1 MPISSRPL
9 CVATAVALCVAF
21 SSAAFAQPSI
31 STTAP
36 LGIQPGKATD
46 VKVRGGGLAGV
57 VQLWTSFEAQSAR
70 KSDGKNAGEAVFGI
84 TVPADATVGI
94 KGVRVAGP
102 GGVSALKLFMVDDLP
117 SVDQKAGN
125 TNPAAAQEIPAL
137 TAVDGAV
144 GSLSRHYFKIKAAAG
159 QQLSFEVVARR
170 LGSALD
176 PTLRLLDAKGK
187 ELAYSDDDSGLRA
200 DCQFSYK
207 FAAAGDYFLELRDI
221 RYQGGANHFFRLR
234 VGDFPCVQTPYP
246 HAIKRGSSAT
256 VSFGG
261 KNIEGVQPVKLEVA
275 GDYPL
280 DWINVGA
287 KRAGGKSSG
296 FVSLAVSTTNEAVEA
311 EPNDEQAK
319 ATRVNLGDSVNGRI
333 DKKGDADRFVFT
345 AKKGQNFT
353 FRGVTRS
360 QGSPASLFLR
370 LLKADGATVA
380 TVEDYG
386 IADSVIKYA
395 FPADGDYTLLVQGLH
410 RKASSAHTYRIEALP
425 TASDF
430 ELQASADRFNI
441 GAGGTAMLTV
451 TSKRN
456 GYNGPIVLEA
466 TGLPKGVHSVPTV
479 LGPGVNSVVMTIRSD
494 ADAAT
499 NQVFPANIVGKA
511 KIGNADYQATALVS
525 TALKAQFNALPFP
538 PQEVAEAFAVGVG
551 PKPQIRLRVEP
562 PQAVFG
568 RDLKATVKVIA
579 EREKGFDEA
588 IALAITPAKNGV
600 PGGVTIAVKPIP
612 KGQNSVDIVISG
624 NNKVPIGN
632 FSAAL
637 TGTIKQGKTTVVQ
650 PIGVGLKL
658 DQPMSLSASV
668 QGDKLA
674 RGGKITLKVSV
685 NRNPALKAPIA
696 LTLQNLPKGVTA
708 AAATVPADKNEV
720 EIILNAG
727 QDAAQGTVSNITV
740 KADATVA
747 KAKYTANSAA
757 VKLTVE

>member
-1 MPISSRPL
+1 MLISSRL
-9 CVATAVALCVAF
+9 LSVATMVALCVAT
-21 SSAAFAQPSI
+21 SVASAQSI
-31 STTAP
+31 STTSP
-36 LGIQPGKATD
+36 IGIQPGKATD
-46 VKVRGGGLAGV
+46 VKVRGGGLAGAS
-57 VQLWTSFEAQSAR
+57 QLWTSFDAQVAR
-70 KSDGKNAGEAVFGI
+70 KSDGKNAAEAVFGI
-84 TVPADATVGI
+84 NVPADAPVGI
-94 KGVRVAGP
+94 NAIRVATP
-102 GGVSALKLFMVDDLP
+102 GGVSALKLFMIDDLT
-117 SVDQKAGN
+117 SIDQKAGN
-125 TNPAAAQEIPAL
+125 TNPAAAQEIPTL
-137 TAVDGAV
+137 VAVDGAV
-144 GSLSRHYFKIKAAAG
+144 GSLARHYFKIKAAAG

-176 PTLRLLDAKGK
+176 PTLRLLDIKGK

-207 FAAAGDYFLELRDI
+207 FAAAGEYLLELRDI
-221 RYQGGANHFFRLR
+221 RYQGGGAHFFRLR

-261 KNIEGVQPVKLEVA
+261 KSIEGVQPVKLEVA

-296 FVSLAVSTTNEAVEA
+296 FVSLAVSNTNEAVEA

-319 ATRVNLGDSVNGRI
+319 ATRVNIGDSVNGRL
-333 DKKGDADRFVFT
+333 DKKGDVDRFVFT

-360 QGSPASLFLR
+360 QGSPASLFLQ
-370 LLKADGATVA
+370 LLNSGGGAVA

-386 IADSVIKYA
+386 VADSVIKYA
-395 FPADGDYTLLVQGLH
+395 FPADGDYTLLVRDLH
-410 RKASSAHTYRIEALP
+410 RRFGTSNTYRIEAAP
-425 TASDF
+425 TQNGF
-430 ELQASADRFNI
+430 KLQASADRFNI
-441 GAGGTAMLTV
+441 GAGGTAMITV
-451 TSKRN
+451 TSART

-466 TGLPKGVHSVPTV
+466 TNLPKGVHSVPTV

-494 ADAAT
+494 ADAAS

-511 KIGNADYQATALVS
+511 KVGNVDYKAVASVS
-525 TALKAQFNALPFP
+525 GALKAQFNALPFP
-538 PQEVAEAFAVGVG
+538 PDSVSEAFAIGVG
-551 PKPQIRLRVEP
+551 PKPQVRLRVEP
-562 PQAVFG
+562 AQAVFG

-579 EREKGFDEA
+579 DRDKGFDEA

-600 PGGVTIAVKPIP
+600 PAGVTIAVKPIA

-624 NNKVPIGN
+624 NNKAPIGA

-658 DQPMSLSASV
+658 DQPMAVSAVV
-668 QGDKLA
+668 QGDKVA
-674 RGGKITLKVSV
+674 RGGNIKLKVTV
-685 NRNPALKAPIA
+685 NRNPALKAPVA

-720 EIILNAG
+720 EIILNASK
-727 QDAAQGTVSNITV
+727 DAAQGTVTNITV

-747 KAKYTANSAA
+747 KAKYTANSAS
-757 VKLTVE
+757 VKLTVQ